1 MLEVVAIIWLLA
13 TCYIA
18 ISLTVGMFNTR
29 MFQAMKGYK
38 ADVPFLI
45 KAYVPFANLSAA
57 RKLLYGRTL
66 YTALLGVCGVLAV
79 FRIVSLALV
88 AQVPVLVTYSAVGMI
103 ICTVMYYV
111 LYIANAVTFS
121 RLLQCGAGITA
132 VCVILPMVGYYM
144 LAVHVLPYFKR
155 EEDKLSGRFEA
166 HDQLQ

>member
-1 MLEVVAIIWLLA
+1 MLEVVSVIWLLVI
-13 TCYIA
+13 CYVA
-18 ISLTVGMFNTR
+18 ISLTVGMFSTK

-45 KAYVPFANLSAA
+45 KAYVPFANISTA

-66 YTALLGVCGVLAV
+66 FTALLGVCGVLV
-79 FRIVSLALV
+79 IFRIVALTLVALV
-88 AQVPVLVTYSAVGMI
+88 PALVTYSAAGM
-103 ICTVMYYV
+103 VMCIVLYYV
-111 LYIANAVTFS
+111 LYVVNAVTFS

-132 VCVILPMVGYYM
+132 VCIILPMVGYYM